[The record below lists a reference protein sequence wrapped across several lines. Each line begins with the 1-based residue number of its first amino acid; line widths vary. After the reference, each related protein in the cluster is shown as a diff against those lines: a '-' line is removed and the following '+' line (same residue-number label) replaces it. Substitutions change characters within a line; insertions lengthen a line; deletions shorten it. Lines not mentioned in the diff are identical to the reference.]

1 MGLFRHSQEVR
12 TAQAA
17 LDANA
22 AYERKNNIDW
32 ETPEYERLNQ
42 NVNDALKAEK
52 KAKKRG

>member
-1 MGLFRHSQEVR
+1 MGLFRHNQEVR

-22 AYERKNNIDW
+22 AYERKNGIDW
-32 ETPEYERLNQ
+32 ETDDYLRLNQ

-52 KAKKRG
+52 KAKKGR

>member
-1 MGLFRHSQEVR
+1 MGLFRHTPEVR

-17 LDANA
+17 LDTYTAGQIKAGNHEITSQ
-22 AYERKNNIDW
+22 YEQ
-32 ETPEYERLNQ
+32 LNQ

>member
-1 MGLFRHSQEVR
+1 MGLFRHNQEVR

-22 AYERKNNIDW
+22 AQERKNGIDW
-32 ETPEYERLNQ
+32 ETDQYLQLNQ

-52 KAKKRG
+52 KAKKRR

>member
-1 MGLFRHSQEVR
+1 MGLFRHNQEVR

-22 AYERKNNIDW
+22 AYERKNGIDW
-32 ETPEYERLNQ
+32 ETDQYLQLNQ